1 MRLSLHTDYA
11 LRTLMFLAAE
21 QRRVQIAEIAEF
33 FQISKDHLAKVVQR
47 LAQVG
52 LIRSIRG
59 VGGGLE
65 LARPAD
71 SISLLDVIEPIEGS
85 LHLLDCVAIDDVC
98 VIQPGCRLKTIL
110 SEAEQLQRDYFAK
123 FTIADV
129 VKPGASLVQLTD
141 TA

>member
-1 MRLSLHTDYA
+1 MFSVRLSLHTDYA

-71 SISLLDVIEPIEGS
+71 SIRLLDVIEPIEGS

-110 SEAEQLQRDYFAK
+110 SEAE
-123 FTIADV
+123 
-129 VKPGASLVQLTD
+129 
-141 TA
+141 

>member
-1 MRLSLHTDYA
+1 
-11 LRTLMFLAAE
+11 MFLAAE

-33 FQISKDHLAKVVQR
+33 FRISKDHLAKVVQR